1 VNGLI
6 AYAAFVIGSYLL
18 GSIPTGLPISR
29 WAKGVDI
36 REFGSGNT
44 GMANVMRTVGI
55 IPGIFVLLLDAGKGM
70 MPILLIRMI
79 GDRIHP
85 GLESVDTL
93 PISCGFAAL
102 IGHNWSIFLKFKGG
116 KGVATGLGTL
126 IALSPI
132 SFIIGATLALP
143 SMVVW
148 RYMSLASLVGTISG
162 GLTLT
167 ILAFLGFHP
176 LSWSLYG
183 IIGALII
190 AIRHRENIR
199 RLRMGTETALGQP
212 GLKKES

>member
-1 VNGLI
+1 MNVLI
-6 AYAAFVIGSYLL
+6 AYATFVIGSYLL

-85 GLESVDTL
+85 GLESADTL

-143 SMVVW
+143 SMAVW

-162 GLTLT
+162 GLTLA
-167 ILAFLGFHP
+167 ILSFLGFHP

-190 AIRHRENIR
+190 TIRHRENIR
-199 RLRMGTETALGQP
+199 RLRMGTETTLGQP
-212 GLKKES
+212 GLKKKP